1 MTIYLVLIAFILG
14 SAPMQ
19 KQLKRT
25 YLVLCLFFIW
35 ILIAFRS
42 YLIGNDTISYV
53 NLFPILASYPL
64 SMYGNNLFSI
74 LFTKNRFEYGY
85 VLFNKVIYYFSK
97 NPRWLLII
105 SAALIIMLLGYT
117 INKYSKNPT
126 LSLVIFVTM
135 GFMAGTMSQIRQ
147 YIAWAICVYSIKFII
162 DNKPAKFICFTIIAM
177 LFHISAIIFLPLYWL
192 SKIKLTPKS
201 GTLFAIITLP
211 LFIFF
216 NRFSALTGS
225 LIKSYNNYEEQMVDN
240 GTTGYLS
247 ITINLVT
254 FILIFILATYLMK
267 INKENVGSRSKLTNL
282 LLWMLMCSFV
292 VLVLSYKFSQF
303 SRLVSYFTCSI
314 MFLIPNE
321 LDNPEKSTVKQVILI
336 LFVVFLVLNF
346 GITNILRPEWSN
358 IIPFKFMSSWW
369 GY

>member
-1 MTIYLVLIAFILG
+1 MTIYLILIAFILG
-14 SAPMQ
+14 SASIQ

-25 YLVLCLFFIW
+25 YLVVCLFFIW

-42 YLIGNDTISYV
+42 FLIGNDTISYV
-53 NLFPILASYPL
+53 NLFPVLASYPL
-64 SMYGNNLFSI
+64 SMYGNNPFSI

-105 SAALIIMLLGYT
+105 SATLVVILLGYT
-117 INKYSKNPT
+117 INRYSKNPS

-147 YIAWAICVYSIKFII
+147 YIAWAICIYSIKFII
-162 DNKPAKFICFTIIAM
+162 DNKFVKFICFIIVAM
-177 LFHISAIIFLPLYWL
+177 LFHISAIVFLPLYWL
-192 SKIKLTPKS
+192 SKIQLNLKK
-201 GTLFAIITLP
+201 GIAFVIVTLP

-216 NRFSALTGS
+216 NRFSELTGS
-225 LIKSYNNYEEQMVDN
+225 LIKSYNNYEKQMLNN

-247 ITINLVT
+247 ITINLII
-254 FILIFILATYLMK
+254 FFLIFILAIYLMK
-267 INKENVGSRSKLTNL
+267 MNKKNGEQRSKLINL

-292 VLVLSYKFSQF
+292 VLILSYKFSQF

-321 LDNPEKSTVKQVILI
+321 LSNPEKSTIKKVILI
-336 LFVVFLVLNF
+336 LFVVFLILNF
-346 GITNILRPEWSN
+346 SVTNILRPEWSS

>member
-1 MTIYLVLIAFILG
+1 MTIYLILIAFIFG
-14 SAPMQ
+14 SASMQ

-64 SMYGNNLFSI
+64 SMYGNNPFSI

-85 VLFNKVIYYFSK
+85 VLFDKVIYYFSK

-105 SAALIIMLLGYT
+105 SATLIVMLLGYT
-117 INKYSKNPT
+117 INKYSKNPA

-162 DNKPAKFICFTIIAM
+162 DNKPVKFICFTIIAM

-192 SKIKLTPKS
+192 SKVELNLKNGIA
-201 GTLFAIITLP
+201 FIIITSP

-216 NRFSALTGS
+216 NRFSVLTGS
-225 LIKSYNNYEEQMVDN
+225 LIQSYNNYEKQMLDN

-247 ITINLVT
+247 ITVNLIT
-254 FILIFILATYLMK
+254 FVLIFILTMYLMK
-267 INKENVGSRSKLTNL
+267 INKKNGKPRSKLTNL

-292 VLVLSYKFSQF
+292 VLILSYKFSQF

>member
-1 MTIYLVLIAFILG
+1 MTIYLILIAFILG
-14 SAPMQ
+14 SASMQ

-64 SMYGNNLFSI
+64 SMYGNNPFSI

-85 VLFNKVIYYFSK
+85 VLFDKVIYYFSK

-105 SAALIIMLLGYT
+105 SATLIVMLLGYT
-117 INKYSKNPT
+117 INKNSKNPA
-126 LSLVIFVTM
+126 LSLTIFVTM

-147 YIAWAICVYSIKFII
+147 YIAWAICIYSIKYIL
-162 DNKPAKFICFTIIAM
+162 DNKPIRFIVSIILAM
-177 LFHISAIIFLPLYWL
+177 LFHISAIVFLPLYWL
-192 SKIKLTPKS
+192 SKIKLTPKN

-225 LIKSYNNYEEQMVDN
+225 LIKSYNNYEVQMVDN

-247 ITINLVT
+247 ITVNLVT
-254 FILIFILATYLMK
+254 FILIFILAIYLMK
-267 INKENVGSRSKLTNL
+267 INKENGGSRSKLTL
-282 LLWMLMCSFV
+282 DADVFFRC
-292 VLVLSYKFSQF
+292 
-303 SRLVSYFTCSI
+303 TCS
-314 MFLIPNE
+314 
-321 LDNPEKSTVKQVILI
+321 
-336 LFVVFLVLNF
+336 LV
-346 GITNILRPEWSN
+346 
-358 IIPFKFMSSWW
+358 
-369 GY
+369 

>member
-1 MTIYLVLIAFILG
+1 MAIYLILITFILMT
-14 SAPMQ
+14 SSIQ
-19 KQLKRT
+19 KQLKKT
-25 YLVLCLFFIW
+25 YLTICLFFIW

-42 YLIGNDTISYV
+42 YLIGNDTISYA
-53 NLFPILASYPL
+53 NLFPILSSYPL
-64 SMYGNNLFSI
+64 SMYGNNPLSI
-74 LFTKNRFEYGY
+74 LFTKNRFEFGY
-85 VLFNKVIYYFSK
+85 VLFNKVIYYFSE

-105 SAALIIMLLGYT
+105 SATITICLIGYA

-126 LSLVIFVTM
+126 LSLIIFVTM

-147 YIAWAICVYSIKFII
+147 YIAWAICIYSIKYTLN
-162 DNKPAKFICFTIIAM
+162 NKPIRFICSVVLAM
-177 LFHISAIIFLPLYWL
+177 LFHISAIVFLPLYWL
-192 SKIKLTPKS
+192 SKIKLTPKN

-247 ITINLVT
+247 ITVNLIT
-254 FILIFILATYLMK
+254 FILIFILAIYLMK
-267 INKENVGSRSKLTNL
+267 VNKENGGSRNKLTNL

-292 VLVLSYKFSQF
+292 VLILSYKFSQF

-336 LFVVFLVLNF
+336 LMVVFLILNF
-346 GITNILRPEWSN
+346 SVTNILRPEWSN